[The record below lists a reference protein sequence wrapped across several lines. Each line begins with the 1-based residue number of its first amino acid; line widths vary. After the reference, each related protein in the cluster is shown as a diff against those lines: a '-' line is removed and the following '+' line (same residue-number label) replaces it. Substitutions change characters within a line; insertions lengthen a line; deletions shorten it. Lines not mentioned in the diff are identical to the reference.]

1 LKLAKLQKAAKSLIG
16 EVFVFATNFDL
27 LGSGMIPNVS
37 SPELPLPDFSGE
49 LKSCIPLLVWLI
61 RVLVIIS
68 SRCFKWVVLLQAL
81 AVVKDPNSIADRKT
95 THP

>member
-49 LKSCIPLLVWLI
+49 LKSCIPLLV
-61 RVLVIIS
+61 
-68 SRCFKWVVLLQAL
+68 
-81 AVVKDPNSIADRKT
+81 
-95 THP
+95 